1 VSYDLV
7 RSVRNLIQ
15 QGVGD
20 ASRLGYILNRLENG
34 KYLYLSD
41 QKYLEDLL
49 SESDIITSQPLETKV
64 DSHSLGKLESDLKQL
79 NTQLEK
85 ILKSRDTVEK
95 TPSDSDFR
103 NIVTPKM
110 TEYKNRKQQA
120 PANEIP
126 QYQQI
131 INSLR
136 AELAEYKNRKQQA
149 PANEI
154 PQYQQI
160 INSLRVELAEYKN
173 RKQQAP
179 ANEIPQYQQIINS
192 LRAELAEYKSVVNA
206 IRPEIIQC
214 EEAINSLKAELADY
228 KRMLDSIRPEI
239 IQYQKAINLLRA
251 ELTEYKND
259 MELMISEK
267 NQRNSIDSQGVK
279 MTEYKN
285 KFSFV
290 PQGVRKE
297 DDMSSLRAEISRL
310 KRNLDS
316 MIL

>member
-1 VSYDLV
+1 MVNVSYDLV

-49 SESDIITSQPLETKV
+49 SESDIISNQPVETKV

-95 TPSDSDFR
+95 TPTDSDLR
-103 NIVTPKM
+103 NIVAPKM
-110 TEYKNRKQQA
+110 T
-120 PANEIP
+120 
-126 QYQQI
+126 
-131 INSLR
+131 
-136 AELAEYKNRKQQA
+136 
-149 PANEI
+149 
-154 PQYQQI
+154 
-160 INSLRVELAEYKN
+160 EYKN

-206 IRPEIIQC
+206 IQPEIIQC
-214 EEAINSLKAELADY
+214 EEAINSLKAELSDY
-228 KRMLDSIRPEI
+228 KSMLDSIRPEI

-251 ELTEYKND
+251 ELAEYKNG
-259 MELMISEK
+259 MELMASEK
-267 NQRNSIDSQGVK
+267 NQRNSFDSQGVK

-285 KFSFV
+285 RFSFA

-297 DDMSSLRAEISRL
+297 DDISSLRAEISRL

>member
-160 INSLRVELAEYKN
+160 INSLR
-173 RKQQAP
+173 
-179 ANEIPQYQQIINS
+179 
-192 LRAELAEYKSVVNA
+192 AELAEYKSVVNA

-297 DDMSSLRAEISRL
+297 EDISSLRAEISRL

>member
-1 VSYDLV
+1 MSYDLV

-49 SESDIITSQPLETKV
+49 SESDIITSQPVETKV

-85 ILKSRDTVEK
+85 ILKSRDTIEK
-95 TPSDSDFR
+95 TPSDPNLR
-103 NIVTPKM
+103 NIVAPKM

-136 AELAEYKNRKQQA
+136 AELAEYKSRKQQA

-154 PQYQQI
+154 
-160 INSLRVELAEYKN
+160 A
-173 RKQQAP
+173 
-179 ANEIPQYQQIINS
+179 QYQQIINS

-206 IRPEIIQC
+206 IQPEIIQC
-214 EEAINSLKAELADY
+214 EEAINSLKAELSDY
-228 KRMLDSIRPEI
+228 KSMLDSIRPEI
-239 IQYQKAINLLRA
+239 IQYQQIIKSLGT
-251 ELTEYKND
+251 ELAEYKN
-259 MELMISEK
+259 
-267 NQRNSIDSQGVK
+267 R
-279 MTEYKN
+279 
-285 KFSFV
+285 FSFA

-297 DDMSSLRAEISRL
+297 ADISSLRAEISRL

>member
-49 SESDIITSQPLETKV
+49 SESDIIASQPLETKV

-136 AELAEYKNRKQQA
+136 AELAEYKNIVAHLKQRPVRMNNSLHYKSEHLTLVLAVVLGLISLQGVGHIYLGKVA
-149 PANEI
+149 KGVGILALSLLLFATWISYVTGAITKDSI
-154 PQYQQI
+154 PQFVHFYFLPVVAMSYLGLYIFQI
-160 INSLRVELAEYKN
+160 
-173 RKQQAP
+173 
-179 ANEIPQYQQIINS
+179 
-192 LRAELAEYKSVVNA
+192 
-206 IRPEIIQC
+206 
-214 EEAINSLKAELADY
+214 
-228 KRMLDSIRPEI
+228 LDSRKLCDS
-239 IQYQKAINLLRA
+239 YN
-251 ELTEYKND
+251 EY
-259 MELMISEK
+259 ISE
-267 NQRNSIDSQGVK
+267 QGK
-279 MTEYKN
+279 Q
-285 KFSFV
+285 
-290 PQGVRKE
+290 PPWW
-297 DDMSSLRAEISRL
+297 
-310 KRNLDS
+310 
-316 MIL
+316 